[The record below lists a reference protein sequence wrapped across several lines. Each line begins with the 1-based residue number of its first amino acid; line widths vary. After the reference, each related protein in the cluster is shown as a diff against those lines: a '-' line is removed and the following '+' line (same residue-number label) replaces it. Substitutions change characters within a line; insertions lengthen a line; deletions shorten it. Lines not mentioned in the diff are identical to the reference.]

1 LAFQIL
7 FISITKDFSQVFLMQ
22 APIIFVFPKISF
34 PQSAGINWE
43 LSQPSQGMPVDQGIH
58 FSEAK
63 PQVFF
68 GTIEDRKDSSFFLE
82 PTLSLESP
90 LPPTTSVQAC
100 HWPFDP
106 LSL

>member
-58 FSEAK
+58 LSEAK
-63 PQVFF
+63 PQVFLAQLKIVKIPVF
-68 GTIEDRKDSSFFLE
+68 S
-82 PTLSLESP
+82 
-90 LPPTTSVQAC
+90 
-100 HWPFDP
+100 
-106 LSL
+106 